1 MAQKKRSVVATKT
14 KTTAVKKTA
23 KQGTSK
29 KPDASPNLT
38 GDALVRQV
46 LQGARLDLKE
56 AGNTDPSEAVANYL
70 LDAERAV
77 AAYQEGLALFAA
89 VPTFKPGL
97 ANSAAPLIVH
107 TRAINRKWQQMRFS
121 SKTAPKRA
129 NLRENAEKLRS
140 KIIGACR
147 FLFRDQA
154 AKLAE
159 IERIAKGEGLAD
171 LIQDM
176 EDLHEVAVAEAA
188 LFAMAPKLAG
198 AAEKT
203 LEYAKELKRMKD
215 AVAARELLAFAE
227 PRRRRARRGPQ
238 GDSGSG
244 PTTSTGTTLR
254 RSRPSRRL
262 LCLGFVRR
270 VGASVRPRA
279 PQRRRRRPPSPSS
292 RTTRTRSPRECVCR
306 ARETTRARP
315 SRSRPHFAAMLERHR

>member
-23 KQGTSK
+23 KQVTSQ
-29 KPDASPNLT
+29 KPGASPNLT

-46 LQGARLDLKE
+46 LQGARVDLKE

-77 AAYQEGLALFAA
+77 AAYQEGLALFAK

-107 TRAINRKWQQMRFS
+107 TRAINREWQQMRFS
-121 SKTAPKRA
+121 SEKAPKRA
-129 NLRENAEKLRS
+129 DLRKDAEKLRS
-140 KIIGACR
+140 RIIGACR
-147 FLFRDQA
+147 FLFRDQP

-215 AVAARELLAFAE
+215 AKAARELLASRNRAVVALGVALKEIRGAANYLHGDDSPALAPFASSSL
-227 PRRRRARRGPQ
+227 PRVRAARRRKREAE
-238 GDSGSG
+238 S
-244 PTTSTGTTLR
+244 
-254 RSRPSRRL
+254 
-262 LCLGFVRR
+262 
-270 VGASVRPRA
+270 AAKA
-279 PQRRRRRPPSPSS
+279 PKKAPKPVEPDD
-292 RTTRTRSPRECVCR
+292 ED
-306 ARETTRARP
+306 A
-315 SRSRPHFAAMLERHR
+315 

>member
-1 MAQKKRSVVATKT
+1 MAQKKRSTVATKT

-29 KPDASPNLT
+29 KPAASPNLT

-46 LQGARLDLKE
+46 LLGAGLDLDE

-77 AAYQEGLALFAA
+77 AAYEAGQARFAA
-89 VPTFKPGL
+89 VPTFKPEL

-107 TRAINRKWQQMRFS
+107 TRAINRKWQQLRFS
-121 SKTAPKRA
+121 GEKAPKRA
-129 NLRENAEKLRS
+129 NLRKDAEKLRS
-140 KIIGACR
+140 TILGACR
-147 FLFRDQA
+147 FLFRDKP

-198 AAEKT
+198 AAEQT

-215 AVAARELLAFAE
+215 AAAARELLASRNRAVVALGVALKEIRAAATYLHGDDSPALAPFASTTLL
-227 PRRRRARRGPQ
+227 RARAA
-238 GDSGSG
+238 
-244 PTTSTGTTLR
+244 R
-254 RSRPSRRL
+254 RKQK
-262 LCLGFVRR
+262 GA
-270 VGASVRPRA
+270 GASKKPSKA
-279 PQRRRRRPPSPSS
+279 PLAPAVPDD
-292 RTTRTRSPRECVCR
+292 ED
-306 ARETTRARP
+306 A
-315 SRSRPHFAAMLERHR
+315 

>member
-1 MAQKKRSVVATKT
+1 MAQKKRSTVATKT

-29 KPDASPNLT
+29 KPAASPNLT

-46 LQGARLDLKE
+46 LQGARLDLGE
-56 AGNTDPSEAVANYL
+56 AGNTDPSEAVVNYL

-77 AAYQEGLALFAA
+77 AAYQAGQARFAA
-89 VPTFKPGL
+89 VPTFKPEL

-121 SKTAPKRA
+121 GEKAPKRA
-129 NLRENAEKLRS
+129 NLRKDAEKLRS
-140 KIIGACR
+140 TILGACR
-147 FLFRDQA
+147 FLFRDKP

-198 AAEKT
+198 AAEQT

-215 AVAARELLAFAE
+215 AAAARELLASRNRAVVALGVALKEIRAAASYLHGDDSPALAPFASTTIL
-227 PRRRRARRGPQ
+227 RARAA
-238 GDSGSG
+238 
-244 PTTSTGTTLR
+244 R
-254 RSRPSRRL
+254 RKQK
-262 LCLGFVRR
+262 GA
-270 VGASVRPRA
+270 GASKKPSKSPLA
-279 PQRRRRRPPSPSS
+279 PAVPDD
-292 RTTRTRSPRECVCR
+292 ED
-306 ARETTRARP
+306 A
-315 SRSRPHFAAMLERHR
+315 

>member
-1 MAQKKRSVVATKT
+1 MAQKKRSTVATKT

-23 KQGTSK
+23 KQVTSK
-29 KPDASPNLT
+29 KPAASPNLT

-56 AGNTDPSEAVANYL
+56 AGDTDPSEAVANYL

-215 AVAARELLAFAE
+215 AVAARELLASRNRAVVALGVALKEIRGAANYLHGDDSPALAPFASTTML
-227 PRRRRARRGPQ
+227 RARAARRKQKGAGP
-238 GDSGSG
+238 SKK
-244 PTTSTGTTLR
+244 
-254 RSRPSRRL
+254 PSK
-262 LCLGFVRR
+262 
-270 VGASVRPRA
+270 A
-279 PQRRRRRPPSPSS
+279 PLAPAVPDD
-292 RTTRTRSPRECVCR
+292 ED
-306 ARETTRARP
+306 A
-315 SRSRPHFAAMLERHR
+315 